1 MEILKFDEGDTKP
14 KSRKFSSRGSILVAA
29 VAIMFGASTAL
40 AGGTLTINGASNTV
54 EIGQGVAKTVQCDG
68 DLFLSLATTYVPSD
82 GAFKLSQIKITDIND
97 GITDND
103 GIGCRGKTLTVKLYN
118 STSETAAFCSDSL
131 DSENGC
137 NTGGTSVSKTVGSGD
152 TSLTFNLTPTLAI
165 ATADT
170 IKNITIVSSNA

>member
-40 AGGTLTINGASNTV
+40 AGGTLTINGAANTV

-68 DLFLSLATTYVPSD
+68 DLFLSLATQFVPTS
-82 GAFKLSQIKITDIND
+82 GAFKLSEIKITGIND
-97 GITDND
+97 GETDAD

-118 STSETAAFCSDSL
+118 SSAETAAFCV
-131 DSENGC
+131 NGTD
-137 NTGGTSVSKTVGSGD
+137 TGCAADGKSVSKVVTSGS
-152 TSLTFNLTPTLAI
+152 TSFTFSLTPTLPI